1 MRFQCPFCRGIVA
14 VDNADLGIDVQC
26 GHCGEVVTVPYSRV
40 TTGAVIADFIILEEL
55 GRGGMG
61 IVYLTHQ
68 ISLDRPAAL
77 KVLSDTYA
85 NNAEFVVNFI
95 KEARAA
101 AKLNHPH
108 IVQAYAVGEDEGIFY
123 FAMENIDGETMKQVL
138 KRKKIIPVDEAILII
153 QQIAEALDY
162 AWKEQKLIHRD
173 IKPDN
178 IMITKNGRGKLAD
191 LGLSRVAGELD
202 DSEDDE
208 VMGTPQYIS
217 PEHLTGAPM
226 DVRSDIYSLGATLYH
241 LITGKFPFEGRTAT
255 EIARKHLEEKLV
267 PPHDIN
273 SDIPEDVSLIV
284 VKMMAKNVKKRYQD
298 AEELVDDLR
307 LVRRGKTPSTATEG
321 VSKKG
326 AKKSSSTRSSSKN
339 IKKSTGKFKITN
351 TGKMSRSSTVSG
363 RVSTNTGTL
372 SGTGIM
378 SGTSSLSMNKPSKG
392 PKILLIFLILLVLA
406 GGGGFAYWK
415 FVMLPKQAGEKTEE
429 SKPKP
434 VEEKPA
440 VVKKPETP
448 TPKTP
453 GATSGKSFAV
463 NAKEINDFIVK
474 NPRRGLT
481 ILKMLEAFFEKNLK
495 PETSEDRRNLEKFK
509 GYFLKLDEARLER
522 ERQKLR
528 DKHLEEL
535 EDLEVA
541 YKKKKERERKI
552 ALEKKREQE
561 RVAELKRQEEE
572 RKQRLADR
580 LQKYTETLESLKDSM
595 RRRFI
600 DYVKRG
606 NYKEAIAIFAPTAKE
621 PGNVSN
627 NPEKEQEAAKEYAEW
642 GKKMQNCIEEAQKI
656 FKLIT
661 NSGTE
666 MAGTQI
672 EIKRGALGRVQKI
685 RGGKLTLKL
694 IIQNKM
700 ETIPVD
706 SLASK
711 YFVKLLKKAA
721 EKAGDS
727 NGAFYYMLSHGIFYR
742 INYMAPDEFWKKE
755 ADKVAYEY
763 FKVKLKY
770 GSESEK
776 AKLQKEY
783 GRMSEFRK
791 AKADLSQ

>member
-226 DVRSDIYSLGATLYH
+226 DVRSDIYSLGATLFH

-267 PPHDIN
+267 PPHEVN

-321 VSKKG
+321 VSKTA
-326 AKKSSSTRSSSKN
+326 AKKSPGRTTSRN
-339 IKKSTGKFKITN
+339 LKKATGKFKITN
-351 TGKMSRSSTVSG
+351 TGRVGQSSTASG
-363 RVSTNTGTL
+363 RIPTNSGVL
-372 SGTGIM
+372 SG
-378 SGTSSLSMNKPSKG
+378 SGVFTSTSLSMDQPRKG
-392 PKILLIFLILLVLA
+392 PFVWIVIIILLFLA

-415 FVMLPKQAGEKTEE
+415 FAAKPASANVVT
-429 SKPKP
+429 PKP
-434 VEEKPA
+434 VAVKPSPN
-440 VVKKPETP
+440 KIGQT
-448 TPKTP
+448 KT
-453 GATSGKSFAV
+453 GEVSSGGGSFADQ
-463 NAKEINDFIVK
+463 AKKINDFIVK
-474 NPRRGLT
+474 NPKRGLT
-481 ILKMLEAFFEKNLK
+481 ILKMLETFFEKKLEPK
-495 PETSEDRRNLEKFK
+495 TGEDRRNQAKFEK
-509 GYFLKLDEARLER
+509 YFLQLDEARIER
-522 ERQKLR
+522 ARNKLR
-528 DKHLEEL
+528 DKELEEL
-535 EDLEVA
+535 EYLERA

-552 ALEKKREQE
+552 ALDKKRTQE
-561 RVAELKRQEEE
+561 RAAELKRMEEE
-572 RKQRLADR
+572 KAQLLEER
-580 LQKYTETLESLKDSM
+580 LQKYKESLETTKNSM

-600 DYVKRG
+600 DYVQRG
-606 NYKEAIAIFAPTAKE
+606 NYKDAIAIFDLTAKE
-621 PGNVSN
+621 PENASGKS
-627 NPEKEQEAAKEYAEW
+627 EKEQEVANEYAEW
-642 GKKMQNCIEEAQKI
+642 GKKMQNCISETQKVT
-656 FKLIT
+656 KLIT
-661 NSGTE
+661 DSGTE
-666 MAGTQI
+666 MAGTQV
-672 EIKRGALGRVQKI
+672 EVKRGALGKI
-685 RGGKLTLKL
+685 KSINDGKLTLNL
-694 IIQNKM
+694 MIQNKVV
-700 ETIPVD
+700 TVPVD
-706 SLASK
+706 SLANK
-711 YFVKLLKKAA
+711 YLVRLLKKAA

-727 NGAFYYMLSHGIFYR
+727 NGAFYYMLSNGIFYK
-742 INYMAPDEFWKKE
+742 IGYLAPDDFWKNE

-763 FKVKLKY
+763 FKVKLKH
-770 GSESEK
+770 GSDAEK
-776 AKLQKEY
+776 AKLHKEY
-783 GRMSEFRK
+783 GRMSEFKK
-791 AKADLSQ
+791 AQSDLAE